1 MTNKNLIFLNG
12 LIDLA
17 QSRLGSKIVYKTDE
31 FFAPAKRIINP
42 WPPIFKEGVFDKHG
56 KWMDGWE
63 TRRKRTKGNDFL
75 ILKLGKPGV
84 INKVDVDTSYFSGN
98 HPKQISLQACSSN
111 KTIPN
116 KKTKWI
122 TIIKKSRT
130 KANSHHF
137 FKVKNKSFFT
147 HVKLNI
153 FPDGGVARLRVYG
166 EVEINKINFG
176 NKLINLTSVLNGAS
190 IVGCNNEH
198 FGRAENVLAPGKGK
212 NMGDGWETRRS
223 RGKNFDWLII
233 KLGRTGTINKIEID
247 THHFKGNYPDRCSLQ
262 AAYIPKKISNYS
274 VVKKSSKWK
283 SILDKV
289 KLNSNKKHGFNNKI
303 MKKNKINFIRINIYP
318 DGGISRIRAFGKVI
332 K

>member
-1 MTNKNLIFLNG
+1 MKKFVNGKMINL
-12 LIDLA
+12 A
-17 QSRLGSKIVYKTDE
+17 EPRLGSKVVFKTDD
-31 FFAPAKRIINP
+31 FFASANRILNP
-42 WPPIFKEGVFDKHG
+42 EPPIFKDGVFDKNG

-63 TRRKRTKGNDFL
+63 TKRRRKKGFDYL
-75 ILKLGKPGV
+75 IIKLGKPGK
-84 INKVDVDTSYFSGN
+84 IFNVDIDTSHFNGN
-98 HPKQISLQACSSN
+98 QPTHASLDACCSDKKLSN
-111 KTIPN
+111 KTRWIKLLNKKKLKPN
-116 KKTKWI
+116 KNHKYKI
-122 TIIKKSRT
+122 
-130 KANSHHF
+130 
-137 FKVKNKSFFT
+137 KNKSVFT

-166 EVEINKINFG
+166 QIEIKKNNFG
-176 NKLINLTSVLNGAS
+176 NKTINLTSLLNGAS
-190 IVGCNNEH
+190 IIGCNNEH

-247 THHFKGNYPDRCSLQ
+247 THHFKGNYPDKCSLQ

-274 VVKKSSKWK
+274 VVKKSTKWK
-283 SILDKV
+283 SILNKV
-289 KLNSNKKHGFNNKI
+289 KLNANKKHGFNNKI

-318 DGGISRIRAFGKVI
+318 DGGISRVRAFGKVV